1 MHKIKPRAMLLAI
14 VMTSCALVLTGC
26 ERKVLAVATKPPI
39 ELLTCD
45 GEPLPPSLPG
55 RDQQDARD
63 ALMLDYA
70 LALRSAW
77 GSCASQLAGVRA
89 WAEAL
94 PD

>member
-1 MHKIKPRAMLLAI
+1 MPKTRARAMLLAI
-14 VMTSCALVLTGC
+14 VTTSCALVLSGC
-26 ERKVLAVATKPPI
+26 GHKALAVAVRPPA

-45 GEPLPPSLPG
+45 GEPLPPSLPD

-77 GSCASQLAGVRA
+77 GSCAGNLAGVKA
-89 WAEAL
+89 WSDAL
-94 PD
+94 P